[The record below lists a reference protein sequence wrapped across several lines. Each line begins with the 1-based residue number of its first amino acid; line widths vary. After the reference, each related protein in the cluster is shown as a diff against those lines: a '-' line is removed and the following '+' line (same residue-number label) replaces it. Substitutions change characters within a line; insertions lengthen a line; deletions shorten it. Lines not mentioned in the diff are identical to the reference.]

1 MSTQNKIY
9 YFLIGNV
16 NTRKEIGSYINPDI
30 EISNSLL
37 IKCNEI
43 FNDKGLKNERN
54 SKFNINTKIFKNFRI
69 FYAVHPSN
77 TFYLLASDERNKVK
91 NESIVEIFKDI
102 ENHGIKIL
110 VGEDGKLSSIGKKN
124 LKFCIEQESR
134 AINNKFNEESNKNE
148 QEKKNKKEKEKE
160 ENNENEIEEN
170 NEKEE
175 VKEKD
180 SNSLL
185 NKTPIDIKNEIK
197 KNFGEVNGRDY
208 LTKRNVEISDNSQK
222 YENDYNDRKIR
233 IYKWMKISYIF
244 SGVLIGIVVVY
255 IIFFR

>member
-16 NTRKEIGSYINPDI
+16 NTRKEIGNYINPDI

-37 IKCNEI
+37 SKCNEI
-43 FNDKGLKNERN
+43 LKDKNLKNERN
-54 SKFNINTKIFKNFRI
+54 SKFNINIRIFKNFRI

-77 TFYLLASDERNKVK
+77 TFYLLASDERSKVK
-91 NESIVEIFKDI
+91 NESIVEIFEDI
-102 ENHGIKIL
+102 ENQGIKIL

-134 AINNKFNEESNKNE
+134 SINNKFNEENNKNE
-148 QEKKNKKEKEKE
+148 QEKKNKNEKR

-185 NKTPIDIKNEIK
+185 NKTPFDIKNELK
-197 KNFGEVNGRDY
+197 KNFGEINGRDY
-208 LTKRNVEISDNSQK
+208 LKKRNVEISDNSHK
-222 YENDYNDRKIR
+222 YEQDYNDRKMR

-244 SGVLIGIVVVY
+244 SSILIGIVVVY